1 MSGKEYKKSKK
12 SKSKELLRRVQHGDS
27 ESKEELAAL
36 IATIPSALLLFSLP
50 PPPRMLKTLLCT
62 ISILGSSSFVQHCF

>member
-36 IATIPSALLLFSLP
+36 IATIPSALLFSLP
-50 PPPRMLKTLLCT
+50 PPQWMLKTVLLLVYWDHHHLSN
-62 ISILGSSSFVQHCF
+62 IVFN